1 MAYIYEFTETFVK
14 LMQQKKLVVV
24 ITQLIIA
31 CLFVIGADWA
41 SDNIRRFFH
50 SYFADIAIP
59 FGFYF
64 LLVLLEDRYK
74 LLQRWYVK
82 AAVIFIL
89 CSVSETLQFFSIYAL
104 ATVFDPWDYI
114 MYALGV
120 VLAAIV
126 DRIILKKL
134 FGFW

>member
-1 MAYIYEFTETFVK
+1 MAYIYELAESYVK

-41 SDNIRRFFH
+41 SDTIRRFFH

-64 LLVLLEDRYK
+64 LLVLLEDKYK
-74 LLQRWYVK
+74 LLQKWYVK
-82 AAVIFIL
+82 AATIFIL
-89 CSVSETLQFFSIYAL
+89 CSISETLQFFGIYAL
-104 ATVFDPWDYI
+104 ATVFDPLDFA

-126 DRIILKKL
+126 DRIFLKRL